1 MELRMTEKLTEE
13 TFAKYLNTK
22 FRVNLDLPQP
32 VELELIEVKGY
43 QNKAEEQGGMER
55 FSAFFSGPSE
65 IQLTQRTYPMKH
77 EEMGEFDLFLVPI
90 RHGEGDL
97 RYEAVFN
104 YFK

>member
-1 MELRMTEKLTEE
+1 MAEKLTEE

-32 VELELIEVKGY
+32 VELELVEVKGY
-43 QNKAEEQGGMER
+43 ENKTEEQGGMER
-55 FSAFFSGPSE
+55 FSAFFSGPSDV
-65 IQLTQRTYPMKH
+65 QLTQHTYPLKH
-77 EEMGEFDLFLVPI
+77 DQMGEFDLFLVPV
-90 RHGEGDL
+90 RAGEGDL